1 MLFRSQRK
9 LNQIQGKNDLALW
22 VHFYKGKKS
31 LQEFH
36 RMVLSRP
43 RFIVSFA
50 QSDLNRS
57 ETPGFLGV
65 DLECNLGWETVS
77 RLNALTQ
84 TNSSVILK

>member
-1 MLFRSQRK
+1 
-9 LNQIQGKNDLALW
+9 
-22 VHFYKGKKS
+22 
-31 LQEFH
+31 
-36 RMVLSRP
+36 MVLSRP

-65 DLECNLGWETVS
+65 DLECSLGWETVS